1 MSQNG
6 NSCECSHEQANE
18 AENGAENGIHTENGI
33 EKEKIESVFMKNSE
47 NGETINMEQ
56 ALSALQE
63 LGRDA
68 ITEAQFEAVDSDSDG
83 MITLEEFRMIFELPK
98 AKPIPESE

>member
-6 NSCECSHEQANE
+6 NSCECSHEQ
-18 AENGAENGIHTENGI
+18 ENGENEIHSENENGIDQ
-33 EKEKIESVFMKNSE
+33 EKIESVFMKNSE

-68 ITEAQFEAVDSDSDG
+68 MTEAQFQAVDSDSDG
-83 MITLEEFRMIFELPK
+83 MITLEEFRMMVELPK